1 MNLDENNNKSSREI
15 KDIRRIKKTTMLI
28 ATAIG
33 LLTVLLAMFFRS
45 RNRQYL
51 EQVLIYLAFLNSL
64 IFIIVEFATY
74 NDKYFTKKDKA
85 PYWIVNFLLFIII
98 LFFAYK
104 DNLFNFFNVLFMV
117 LSMVFIVLASVF
129 LIFIVKEKR

>member
-1 MNLDENNNKSSREI
+1 MNLDENNNKSSRQI
-15 KDIRRIKKTTMLI
+15 KDIRRIKKTTMLV

-64 IFIIVEFATY
+64 VFIIVEFATY
-74 NDKYFTKKDKA
+74 NDKYFTKKDKV
-85 PYWIVNFLLFIII
+85 PYWIVNFLLFIIT
-98 LFFAYK
+98 LLFAYK

>member
-1 MNLDENNNKSSREI
+1 MNLDENNNKSSRQI
-15 KDIRRIKKTTMLI
+15 KDIRRIKKTTMLV

-64 IFIIVEFATY
+64 VFIIVEFATY
-74 NDKYFTKKDKA
+74 NDKYFTKKDKV
-85 PYWIVNFLLFIII
+85 PYWIVNFLLFIIT
-98 LFFAYK
+98 LLFAYK
-104 DNLFNFFNVLFMV
+104 DNLFNFFNVLFLV